1 MRIKRIRINRPL
13 YVDPNVVEPRW
24 KPQNTRYKIIPGRGC
39 ATPGNQV
46 ATLQNMHPEAHA
58 RRVAGMIRSW
68 ASHYRRRKGIK
79 PMTKKMKRQTSHDVK
94 RGQRQK
100 IRETVA
106 RELRDIQ
113 DIARRNA
120 VAAMEV
126 AKEIMANSDKDS
138 DRLAAANLILERGYG
153 KATQTNVNANVN
165 ANGSAKEVSAEELNQ
180 RVGKAL
186 SRVEEL
192 TGRSTKPPASQNGPA
207 HVRQRHR
214 NTGGTSVH

>member
-1 MRIKRIRINRPL
+1 MGIKRIKINKPL
-13 YVDPNVVEPRW
+13 YADPNVVEPRW
-24 KPQNTRYKIIPGRGC
+24 KPPKYWSAPGRGC
-39 ATPGNQV
+39 AVPGNR
-46 ATLQNMHPEAHA
+46 AAAIENISAEAQK
-58 RRVAGMIRSW
+58 RRVAGMMRSW
-68 ASHYRRRKGIK
+68 ASHYKRRKGIESVGK
-79 PMTKKMKRQTSHDVK
+79 HQKRQIIKDLA
-94 RGQRQK
+94 RGKRQK

-120 VAAMEV
+120 VGAMEV

-138 DRLAAANLILERGYG
+138 DRLAAANLILERAYG

-165 ANGSAKEVSAEELNQ
+165 ANGSAKEVTAEELNE

-192 TGRSTKPPASQNGPA
+192 TGRSTKPAPSQNGPA